1 MKKIYLITL
10 LFVFTRNIAFGQMDE
25 RFYHPDKEWIEINSS
40 NYEEIILHQ
49 EQDTVFSLFLKPDGK
64 PKATI
69 LYFHGNGSNNSK
81 WASLMTPLIN
91 DGFQVCMLDY
101 RGYGKSTGKPTHLNI
116 ATDAQAL
123 LDILLAREDIK
134 EKPLIIYGASIG
146 TQVAT
151 HLTKENNAKVNALI
165 LDGTIAS
172 FTDIALHTSPS
183 EYRETIQQFVLSPY
197 SAREDIKE
205 IKNIPIL
212 FIHSEEDGIPIS
224 GAKTVHGNV
233 DISCRKKFWT
243 YEGKHLQ
250 ALSKYPQQSISYIND
265 LVTF

>member
-81 WASLMTPLIN
+81 WASLMTPFIN

-123 LDILLAREDIK
+123 LDILL
-134 EKPLIIYGASIG
+134 
-146 TQVAT
+146 
-151 HLTKENNAKVNALI
+151 
-165 LDGTIAS
+165 
-172 FTDIALHTSPS
+172 
-183 EYRETIQQFVLSPY
+183 
-197 SAREDIKE
+197 AREDIKE